1 MLIFAKR
8 RQDATTDLSNVA
20 IKDCQATSI
29 GISPCQITTAGVM
42 AAIGEL
48 QPSPNTYIRCNSFA
62 PSAKPLQRVGSKHLW
77 SANSFIWWYILLS
90 IKRAVLPSV
99 FTMDRSQEGQKSG

>member
-1 MLIFAKR
+1 MLIFIDR
-8 RQDATTDLSNVA
+8 RQEAKTGLSNVA
-20 IKDCQATSI
+20 IKDCQAKSI
-29 GISPCQITTAGVM
+29 GICPVQITTTGVG

-48 QPSPNTYIRCNSFA
+48 GPSPNTYIRCEPFA
-62 PSAKPLQRVGSKHLW
+62 SSAKPLQRVGSRHLW